1 MIKVENLSKSF
12 RTEEVE
18 TIALNDVSFEVADRD
33 FVAIMGPSGCGKST
47 LLNILGLLDN
57 PTSGRYWLSGQEVG
71 NLKENERADV
81 RKGRIGFVFQSFNLI
96 DALNVRENIELP
108 LTYMDI
114 KSSERKRM
122 VEDIMARIGI
132 NHRAEH
138 FPHQLSGG
146 QQQRVAI
153 ARAVVYNPGLILADE
168 PTGNLDSKNG
178 AEIMSLLSELNK
190 EGTTIV
196 MVTHSERDAAF
207 AHRTIRLFDGQ
218 IVR

>member
-81 RKGRIGFVFQSFNLI
+81 RKGRIGFVFQRTHGFSGHW
-96 DALNVRENIELP
+96 
-108 LTYMDI
+108 
-114 KSSERKRM
+114 
-122 VEDIMARIGI
+122 IMG
-132 NHRAEH
+132 
-138 FPHQLSGG
+138 
-146 QQQRVAI
+146 
-153 ARAVVYNPGLILADE
+153 
-168 PTGNLDSKNG
+168 
-178 AEIMSLLSELNK
+178 
-190 EGTTIV
+190 
-196 MVTHSERDAAF
+196 
-207 AHRTIRLFDGQ
+207 
-218 IVR
+218 